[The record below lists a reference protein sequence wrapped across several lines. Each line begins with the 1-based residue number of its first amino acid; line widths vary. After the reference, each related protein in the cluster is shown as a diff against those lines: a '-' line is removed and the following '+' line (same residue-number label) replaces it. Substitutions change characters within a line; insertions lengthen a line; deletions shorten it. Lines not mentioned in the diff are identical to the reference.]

1 MKGVWLLNQTLAL
14 DSLIHPGGRGRQ
26 GAVSSTVLQEKG
38 MKNFIRRFVREQE
51 GQDLIEYAFLAVFIA
66 LVVTA
71 GLQAVAGGLNS
82 QFSNIGTQVS
92 SGS

>member
-1 MKGVWLLNQTLAL
+1 
-14 DSLIHPGGRGRQ
+14 
-26 GAVSSTVLQEKG
+26 
-38 MKNFIRRFVREQE
+38 MKNFFARFIREDE

-71 GLQAVAGGLNS
+71 GLGTLGSSLNTKFDSIASQVA
-82 QFSNIGTQVS
+82 